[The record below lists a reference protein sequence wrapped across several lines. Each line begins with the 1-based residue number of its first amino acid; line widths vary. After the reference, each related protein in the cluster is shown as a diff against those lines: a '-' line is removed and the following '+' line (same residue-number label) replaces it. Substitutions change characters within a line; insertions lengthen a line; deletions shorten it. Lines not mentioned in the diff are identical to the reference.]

1 MKRVIIP
8 AVSALLVLLQAG
20 CAGPIKQ
27 ETLSA
32 QISQDLSL
40 ATAGIHAT
48 SNGYFALASRSSKY
62 GSWSSCAVA
71 TTAEEFLLYVP
82 ETIYSDTGPNDIDGG
97 NQVATGTELVLDIQL
112 PYREIK
118 GVANLVSGKS
128 HQVQLLTTL
137 GILALELT
145 GEGTTLLDAESAR
158 NIYETIRAHGV
169 PEFTPRHRIGV
180 SAGTPLLLPL
190 PLPITVF

>member
-1 MKRVIIP
+1 MKPAIIP
-8 AVSALLVLLQAG
+8 AVSALLLLLQGG
-20 CAGPIKQ
+20 CASPIDR

-32 QISQDLSL
+32 QVSKDPTL
-40 ATAGIHAT
+40 AGARIQNS
-48 SNGYFALASRSSKY
+48 SNGYFALASLSGKY

-71 TTAEEFLLYVP
+71 TTAEGFLLYVP
-82 ETIYSDTGPNDIDGG
+82 ETLYTDTDPDDIDNGS
-97 NQVATGTELVLDIQL
+97 QVAAGTELVLDIQL
-112 PYREIK
+112 PYSEIK
-118 GVANLVSGKS
+118 GVADLVSGKS
-128 HQVQLLTTL
+128 HQIQLLTTL

-158 NIYETIRAHGV
+158 TIYQTIRASGV

-180 SAGTPLLLPL
+180 CAGAPLLLPM